1 MLSSEKSAM
10 FIPFVIYAVLI
21 IIYLFFRLGLL
32 IGHIKGNA
40 IKVTKSQFQNLHTI
54 LLAQCKSLEIDN
66 MPDLYIM
73 QNGGILNAFATAF
86 MGSNYI
92 VLYSEIAEEAYQD
105 NIETVEFIIGHEL
118 GHIKRKHMLKSL
130 LLFPSFI
137 VPFLNS
143 AYSRA
148 CEYSCDRIGASLSP
162 KEVKS
167 GLILL
172 ASGKNIWKKV
182 NIEKF
187 IEQETTAG
195 GFWFWFAEKTA
206 SHPRLTKRI
215 IQFNHLAIAKPIHF
229 EPILEQSNSE
239 TTNHSRYLPNN

>member
-1 MLSSEKSAM
+1 M
-10 FIPFVIYAVLI
+10 FIPFVFYVVLI
-21 IIYLFFRLGLL
+21 IMYLFFRLGLL
-32 IGHIKGNA
+32 VGYIKGNA
-40 IKVTKSQFQNLHTI
+40 IKVTKSQFQNLHSI
-54 LLAQCKSLEIDN
+54 LLSQCKTLEIDN
-66 MPDLYIM
+66 VPDMYIM

-92 VLYSEIAEEAYQD
+92 VLYSEIADEAYQD

-137 VPFLNS
+137 VPFLSS

-148 CEYSCDRIGASLSP
+148 CEYTCDSIGASLSP
-162 KEVKS
+162 KGVKP

-172 ASGKNIWKKV
+172 ASGKNIWKRV
-182 NIEKF
+182 NIDKF
-187 IEQETTAG
+187 IEQESTES
-195 GFWFWFAEKTA
+195 GFWFWFAEKTS

-215 IQFNHLAIAKPIHF
+215 IQFNHIKIAKAVFF
-229 EPILEQSNSE
+229 EPVLEEKVSE
-239 TTNHSRYLPNN
+239 NTNHSRYLPNN